1 VSEERTPDVA
11 NPAALPPPTLAELLA
26 ASATTVSAEMRA
38 LGDDARWH
46 PAPGEWCANEVLGH
60 ILEAERRGFNGRIR
74 TLLAETDPR
83 LAGWDQVAV
92 AAARRDCERDSN
104 LLLAEFLALRA
115 DSQDLVR
122 SLGSQ
127 DLERSGMHDRVG
139 RLTIADVA
147 AEWVHHD
154 RNHVRQMLAN
164 TQARVWD
171 QMGNARRFS
180 AP

>member
-1 VSEERTPDVA
+1 VSGE
-11 NPAALPPPTLAELLA
+11 PTASPGPLRLGTIADLLG
-26 ASATTVSAEMRA
+26 ASATTIAAEMRA
-38 LGDDARWH
+38 LGDDVHWH

-74 TLLAETDPR
+74 TLLAEPEPA
-83 LAGWDQVAV
+83 LAGWDQRAV
-92 AAARRDCERDSN
+92 AAERRDCERDAEV
-104 LLLAEFLALRA
+104 LLAEFLPLRA
-115 DSQDLVR
+115 DSIDLLR
-122 SLGSQ
+122 SLVTV
-127 DLERSGMHDRVG
+127 DLGRAGTHDRVG